1 MRGMRA
7 LVFSSVSAMPVR
19 EVMPKCVRVVAICFV
34 LIAVAV
40 VRGEGTANGVAVR
53 DRADLRDAVVKKI
66 DSDLAGWVAMYKEI
80 HASPELSLSEAKSAA
95 RLAEIF
101 RKAGYEVTT
110 NFGGYGVV
118 GVMKNGA
125 GPTVLIRSDMDAL
138 PVTEETGLP
147 YASKVKIDKED
158 GSHVGV
164 MHACGHDIHQTVL
177 VGTAQI
183 LASLKDK
190 WAGTV
195 VLVAQPAEE
204 LGKGARMMLDAGL
217 LSKFPKPAVCISL
230 HVAHDIPAGSVGFTS
245 GWNNA
250 NVDSVDIR
258 IYGKGGHGAY
268 PHLSVDPIV
277 AAAQLIVA
285 LQTIVSRRNDPIESA
300 VVTVGSIHAGTKHN
314 IIPETA
320 DLQLTVRSYKD
331 EVRKKT
337 LDSIRQM
344 ATDICKA
351 MGCPRPPDVKVHD
364 DEFTPAGYNDPELTA
379 GAVEIFKAAFGAD
392 KVLQKPPSMGGED
405 FGQFAKEAGVPG
417 FMFGLGT
424 IDAAAI
430 ERSKQPGGA
439 PLASIHSSKFA
450 PLPEPTIRTGV
461 EAMTSLALGLLGN
474 SK

>member
-1 MRGMRA
+1 MSSLQRYSAVCCLVVIASAARA
-7 LVFSSVSAMPVR
+7 DGPA
-19 EVMPKCVRVVAICFV
+19 A
-34 LIAVAV
+34 A
-40 VRGEGTANGVAVR
+40 VAVR
-53 DRADLRDAVVKKI
+53 DRADLREAVVKKI
-66 DSDLAGWVAMYKEI
+66 DGELAGWVGMYKEI
-80 HASPELSLSEAKSAA
+80 HASPELSLSEEKSAA
-95 RLAEIF
+95 RLADIF
-101 RKAGYEVTT
+101 KKAGYEVTA
-110 NFGGYGVV
+110 NFGGHGVV

-125 GPTVLIRSDMDAL
+125 GPTILIRADMDAL

-147 YASKVKIDKED
+147 YASKVKIEKDD

-177 VGTAQI
+177 AGTAQT
-183 LASLKDK
+183 LAMLKDK
-190 WAGTV
+190 WSGTV

-204 LGKGARMMLDAGL
+204 LGKGARMMLDAGI
-217 LSKFPKPAVCISL
+217 LSKFPKPDACIAL
-230 HVAHDIPAGSVGFTS
+230 HVAHDIPAGSVGYTS

-364 DEFTPAGYNDPELTA
+364 DEFTPAAYNDPKLTA
-379 GAVEIFKAAFGAD
+379 GAVEVFRAAFGAER
-392 KVLQKPPSMGGED
+392 VLEKPPSMGGED

-424 IDAAAI
+424 IDAGAI

-450 PLPEPTIRTGV
+450 PIPEPTIRTGV
-461 EAMTSLALGLLGN
+461 EAMTGLALALLGGGK
-474 SK
+474 S

>member
-1 MRGMRA
+1 MSNSLR
-7 LVFSSVSAMPVR
+7 VFAV
-19 EVMPKCVRVVAICFV
+19 
-34 LIAVAV
+34 IAVCVPAAPV
-40 VRGEGTANGVAVR
+40 HGEGAASAVAVR
-53 DRADLRDAVVKKI
+53 DRADLRQAVVKKI
-66 DSDLAGWVAMYKEI
+66 NGDLAGWVAMYKEI
-80 HASPELSLSEAKSAA
+80 HASPELSLSEEKSAA
-95 RLAEIF
+95 RLAAIF
-101 RKAGYEVTT
+101 KKAGYEVTA

-118 GVMKNGA
+118 GVMKNGP
-125 GPTVLIRSDMDAL
+125 GPTVLIRTDMDAL

-147 YASKVKIDKED
+147 YASKVKIEKDD

-177 VGTAQI
+177 AGTAQE
-183 LASLKDK
+183 LAALKDR
-190 WAGTV
+190 WSGTV

-204 LGKGARMMLDAGL
+204 LGRGARMMLDAGL
-217 LSKFPKPAVCISL
+217 LSQFPKPDACIAL
-230 HVAHDIPAGSVGFTS
+230 HVAHDIPAGSVGYTP

-268 PHLSVDPIV
+268 PHLCVDPIV
-277 AAAQLIVA
+277 AAAQLVVA
-285 LQTIVSRRNDPIESA
+285 LQTIVSRQVDPIESA

-314 IIPETA
+314 VIPDTA

-331 EVRKKT
+331 DVRKKV

-364 DEFTPAGYNDPELTA
+364 EEFTPAAYNDPKLTA
-379 GAVEIFKAAFGAD
+379 GAVEIFRAAFGAD
-392 KVLQKPPSMGGED
+392 KVMERPPSMGGED

-424 IDAAAI
+424 IDQSAI
-430 ERSKQPGGA
+430 DRSKQPGGP
-439 PLASIHSSKFA
+439 PLASLHSSKFA
-450 PLPEPTIRTGV
+450 PIPEPTIRTGV
-461 EAMTSLALGLLGN
+461 EAMTSLALALLGDGK
-474 SK
+474 S